1 MNSRLKGGDRNR
13 GGWNN
18 LVGVCCCSFPRDDNH
33 EVQEPLRN
41 WVGILSQ
48 ASRKDETWQPGYQ
61 VPFASCQLPS
71 TFCLLPDARHFLF
84 VVGCQ
89 ASFVC
94 CQAPFV
100 CCQLPGTFWL
110 LSVVKHL
117 CCQLLGTFCL
127 LSDARHFLVVVRC
140 QALIVCCQLLG
151 TLCLLSD
158 GRHLLFVASCQA
170 LDRCHFSFAK
180 DSQVLKLFLRPLPS
194 TGIDWHFTHSLFRY
208 RSVKLREG
216 VISAPKGGWDANSL
230 YIAVVPAAEKQVSCS
245 CH

>member
-13 GGWNN
+13 RGWNN

-48 ASRKDETWQPGYQ
+48 ASRKDETWQSGYQ

-170 LDRCHFSFAK
+170 LLIVATSHLPRTPRYLNFS
-180 DSQVLKLFLRPLPS
+180 
-194 TGIDWHFTHSLFRY
+194 
-208 RSVKLREG
+208 
-216 VISAPKGGWDANSL
+216 
-230 YIAVVPAAEKQVSCS
+230 
-245 CH
+245 